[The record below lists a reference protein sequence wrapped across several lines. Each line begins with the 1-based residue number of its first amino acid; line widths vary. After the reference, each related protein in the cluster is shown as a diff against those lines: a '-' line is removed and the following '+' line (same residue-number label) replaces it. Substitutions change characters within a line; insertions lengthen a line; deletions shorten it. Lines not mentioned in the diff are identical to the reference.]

1 MNERTATGCVEE
13 SPASRVDQG
22 DYTAHYLCSVGDV
35 DVYSDGDFYKG
46 ATRVANYEDLE
57 DDQLGLDDKLAW
69 GILQATG
76 FYMRY
81 WSHQD
86 DGGPDR
92 WIGDNGCALVHDPD
106 RDCYRVEFPGD
117 HGRCSGSFKTLGAAL
132 LMADR
137 GWAGLLRS
145 LNTEAGG
152 NLAVVGGE
160 TEARGDA
167 SVAL

>member
-13 SPASRVDQG
+13 SPASRVDQVA
-22 DYTAHYLCSVGDV
+22 YTAHYLCSVGDV
-35 DVYSDGDFYKG
+35 DLYSDGDFYRG

-57 DDQLGLDDKLAW
+57 NDNLGLDSKVAW

-76 FYMRY
+76 SYMRH

-86 DGGPDR
+86 DGRPD
-92 WIGDNGCALVHDPD
+92 WWSDGNGCALVHDPD
-106 RDCYRVEFPGD
+106 QDCYRVEFHGD

-145 LNTEAGG
+145 LKTETGG

-160 TEARGDA
+160 TDVRGDS